1 MDIKLLLLKS
11 IALLYYFSRVE
22 STDDGPVKESIT
34 KILAKIEIPDD
45 PLNKSKERYTLL
57 ELRNILVWLHR
68 QNLKNK
74 IDLTELM
81 TRIQIACD
89 QDIKTLKMYETN
101 IIETETMDEA
111 TRRYNGAYSDILDY
125 LAGEDLVDLL
135 RNASMKVS
143 FNKSTIE
150 DLNTFK
156 AQIIDGLNGIRIGAT
171 EASDDASVIDLSDL
185 DKMDEVFRKADML
198 ASDKGILSYGF
209 KAMNRMTGD
218 QGGGRRGEYNAVV
231 ALAGHNKTGNL
242 LDHFISFCL
251 FNEPQLV
258 DPTKKPLHVYFTI
271 EDPITEVMRKL
282 YVLLKQHE
290 TGLPVQLRGMD
301 YKEMSRYVSEVLT
314 SRGFH
319 VKIVD
324 FENGG
329 SPYLYLNRLQSFI
342 DQGYEIVSCISD
354 YVHLMDSNVVG
365 KTNQSDNTKG
375 IHRIISDWTKP
386 RDILHWTAHQLS
398 ADARDLM
405 RMFPEDFISRLID
418 KGYYEGCKTLST
430 EFDFEYATCKR
441 ISGGFTWQEFQW
453 AKHRKLGATDEKD
466 KYFTMKYYPIGM
478 IGYPYDVHVDQDLSY
493 KKVGNRATQG
503 GDKSEWS
510 DFGDGDL

>member
-11 IALLYYFSRVE
+11 IALLYYFSRIE
-22 STDDGPVKESIT
+22 STDDTPIKET
-34 KILAKIEIPDD
+34 VGKILSKIDIPDD
-45 PLNKSKERYTLL
+45 PLSKSKERYTLL
-57 ELRNILVWLHR
+57 ELRNILAWIVR
-68 QNLKNK
+68 QNLKTPVD
-74 IDLTELM
+74 IVELM

-89 QDIKTLKMYETN
+89 QDVKTLKLYETN
-101 IIETETMDEA
+101 IVETNSLDESN
-111 TRRYNGAYSDILDY
+111 RRYQSAYSDILDY
-125 LAGEDLVDLL
+125 LAGEDLVELL
-135 RNASMKVS
+135 RNASIKVS

-156 AQIIDGLNGIRIGAT
+156 AQIIDGLNDIRIGAS
-171 EASDDASVIDLSDL
+171 EAIDDHSVIDLSDL
-185 DKMDEVFRKADML
+185 DKVDEVFRKADL
-198 ASDKGILSYGF
+198 LSSDKGILSYGY
-209 KAMNRMTGD
+209 KALNKMTGE
-218 QGGGRRGEYNAVV
+218 QEGGRRGEYNCVT

-251 FNEPQLV
+251 FNEPQLI
-258 DPTKKPLHVYFTI
+258 DETKKPLHVYFTI

-290 TGLPVQLRGMD
+290 EGLPVLLRGLD
-301 YKEMSRYVSEVLT
+301 YKEMAKYVSERLT

-342 DQGYEIVSCISD
+342 DQGYEIVTCISD

-405 RMFPEDFISRLID
+405 RMFPEDFIQRLID

-441 ISGGFTWQEFQW
+441 TSGGFTWQEFQW
-453 AKHRKLGATDEKD
+453 AKHRKLGATDEAH
-466 KYFTMKYYPIGM
+466 KYFVTKYYPIGM
-478 IGYPYDVHVDQDLSY
+478 IGYPYDVEGDQDLSY
-493 KKVGNRATQG
+493 KKVGNRSTQG
-503 GDKSEWS
+503 GGQAEWS
-510 DFGDGDL
+510 DFEDGDL